1 MTTNATTSIPSL
13 DLSSIKRGCGYRLAG
28 GIYATLE
35 TRNIAYGTNVPI
47 DQFLQCPPM
56 ALDPNSI
63 GLAAQGILIK
73 EGTSYGRPGVY
84 DIFDWIGESHYPYI
98 PDFVEEGRNYG
109 FSRRIPKSAQID
121 LLTTDSLHIMG
132 HPKAIIMNY
141 KEFYDHRIEL
151 QNCPKGHEIHN
162 NNVAEESCLGLLW
175 ETFEGDISTT
185 GRGSQFQREF
195 PPLGA
200 GDNIPQISYKA
211 AYAIT
216 DPIWQFGLFMT
227 MPITAFEVVEDLFS
241 DADQIAMELLEKSGT
256 DIPYYLVKN

>member
-1 MTTNATTSIPSL
+1 MTTSIPSL
-13 DLSSIKRGCGYRLAG
+13 DLSGIKRGCGYRLAG

-56 ALDPNSI
+56 ALDPNDI
-63 GLAAQGILIK
+63 GLAAQGVLIK
-73 EGTSYGRPGVY
+73 EGTSYGRPGVH
-84 DIFDWIGESHYPYI
+84 DIFDWIGESHYPYV
-98 PDFVEEGRNYG
+98 PDFIEEGRNYG

-141 KEFYDHRIEL
+141 KEFYEHRI
-151 QNCPKGHEIHN
+151 NCMTCPKGHEIHDT
-162 NNVAEESCLGLLW
+162 NVAEESCLGLLW
-175 ETFEGDISTT
+175 ETFNKPSEDDQIERSFT
-185 GRGSQFQREF
+185 RRF
-195 PPLGA
+195 PPANGSI
-200 GDNIPQISYKA
+200 DIPQIEYLA
-211 AYAIT
+211 AYSIV

-227 MPITAFEVVEDLFS
+227 MPITAFEVIEDIFS